1 MNAYFQ
7 RASLSAAF
15 RLIPQDMPKLARPG
29 AAERRSRTSPR
40 SRVAS
45 CSSPGPTGSGKS
57 TTLAAMLDL
66 INDTRHEHILTIED
80 PIEFLHMHKK
90 CIVNQR
96 ELGADAQTF
105 AARR

>member
-1 MNAYFQ
+1 
-7 RASLSAAF
+7 
-15 RLIPQDMPKLARPG
+15 
-29 AAERRSRTSPR
+29 
-40 SRVAS
+40 
-45 CSSPGPTGSGKS
+45 
-57 TTLAAMLDL
+57 MLDL

-105 AARR
+105 APRAEGRRSARTPT